1 VIFILNPYKLFTYIK
16 IVFKIQSKNQAYHTF
31 SGFAHGPAKIGFRG
45 EKGEKGDAK
54 TAISPNPF

>member
-16 IVFKIQSKNQAYHTF
+16 TVFKIKLNHTL
-31 SGFAHGPAKIGFRG
+31 SGFAHGPAKRGFRG